1 MRLDLEPSNPDL
13 LELIDR
19 LHLAV
24 FTIDTGDR
32 FAGWSDG
39 AASITGFSSGEV
51 VGQPLALLDTEAP
64 RGISALVQRLRAADR
79 PDFVNGLVTLRRKGG
94 GEVTLL
100 GDLRT
105 IGEGVVGALTLLE
118 PHLLNQA
125 RARVVP
131 STGARL
137 VFHEMVGESTPMRRV
152 FEELEQAAKVDV
164 TVVVRGETGT
174 GKELAARA
182 IHALGKRKD
191 RPLVC
196 LNCSA
201 IPDPLLESELF
212 GHVRGAFPGATRDK
226 VGVFEA
232 ADGGVLFL
240 DEIGDLGPSVQVK
253 LLRALQEREF
263 RRVGETKTRKV
274 DLRIVSATNRDLASM
289 VASGTFREDL
299 YYRIRVFELNLPP
312 LRERSGDLPLLVDHM
327 IQDLNR
333 RHERT
338 IEGLEPDALAC
349 LGAYD
354 WPGNVRELR
363 NAIEHAFVT
372 ARGARIGTQNLPPE
386 IRTALAAAGAPAPV
400 ATDEAPLLPSDERS
414 RIVSA
419 LREAGGRKAAAARL
433 LGISRVTLWKK
444 IKKLGINPIYL
455 E

>member
-1 MRLDLEPSNPDL
+1 MRLDLDPSNPDL
-13 LELIDR
+13 LRLIDR

-24 FTIDTGDR
+24 FTIDLEDR

-39 AASITGFSSGEV
+39 AASISGFASEEV
-51 VGQPLALLDTEAP
+51 VGRPLALLDTDAP
-64 RGISALVQRLRAADR
+64 LGLSALVHRLRSDDR
-79 PDFVNGLVTLRRKGG
+79 PDFVNGLVTLRKKDG

-105 IGEGVVGALTLLE
+105 IGEGVVGALTVLE

-125 RARVVP
+125 RAHVVP
-131 STGARL
+131 ATGARR
-137 VFHEMVGESTPMRRV
+137 VFHEMVGESPPMRRV

-182 IHALGKRKD
+182 IHALSKRSE

-212 GHVRGAFPGATRDK
+212 GHVRGAFTGATRDK

-240 DEIGDLGPSVQVK
+240 DEVGDLGLSVQVK

-289 VASGTFREDL
+289 VANGTFREDL

-312 LRERSGDLPLLVDHM
+312 LREREGDLPLLVEHA

-333 RHERT
+333 RHDRN
-338 IEGLEPDALAC
+338 IDGLDPDALRC
-349 LGAYD
+349 LEAYD

-372 ARGARIGTQNLPPE
+372 ARGDRIGAGNLPSEVRAPGQV
-386 IRTALAAAGAPAPV
+386 APQASKSAPAASP
-400 ATDEAPLLPSDERS
+400 ATDERG
-414 RIVSA
+414 RIVAA
-419 LREAGGRKAAAARL
+419 LREAGGRKVVAARL

-444 IKKLGINPIYL
+444 IKRLGINPIYL

>member
-1 MRLDLEPSNPDL
+1 MRLDLDSSNPDL
-13 LELIDR
+13 LQLIDR

-24 FTIDTGDR
+24 FTINLEDR

-39 AASITGFSSGEV
+39 AASITDFTSEEV
-51 VGQPLALLDTEAP
+51 LGQPLALLDTDAP
-64 RGISALVQRLRAADR
+64 RGISALIQRLRADDR
-79 PDFVNGLVTLRRKGG
+79 PDFVNGLVTLRKKNG

-105 IGEGVVGALTLLE
+105 IGEGVVGALTVLE

-125 RARVVP
+125 RAHVVP
-131 STGARL
+131 ATGARR
-137 VFHEMVGESTPMRRV
+137 VVHEMVGESAPMLRV

-182 IHALGKRKD
+182 IHALGRRRD

-201 IPDPLLESELF
+201 IPDALLESELF
-212 GHVRGAFPGATRDK
+212 GHVRGAFTGATRDK
-226 VGVFEA
+226 IGVFEA

-240 DEIGDLGPSVQVK
+240 DEVGDLGPSVQVK

-263 RRVGETKTRKV
+263 RRLGETKTRKV

-289 VASGTFREDL
+289 VANGTFREDL

-312 LRERSGDLPLLVDHM
+312 LRERTGDLPLLIDHM
-327 IQDLNR
+327 IQELNR
-333 RHERT
+333 RHDRT
-338 IEGLEPDALAC
+338 IDSLDPDALRC
-349 LGAYD
+349 LEAYD
-354 WPGNVRELR
+354 WPGNVRELH

-372 ARGARIGTQNLPPE
+372 ARGDRIGVANLPSDVRAAPREAAPE
-386 IRTALAAAGAPAPV
+386 SAPPPAAAP
-400 ATDEAPLLPSDERS
+400 PSDERG
-414 RIVSA
+414 RIVAA

-444 IKKLGINPIYL
+444 IKRLGINPIYL